1 VSLQQVEALGNNQR
15 ACRDTAQQ
23 IRRAG
28 VKMPE
33 ALIALA
39 ALDPKFF
46 DAIYTASQP
55 PGEPAGQ
62 PPSQPLEQPPSP
74 PAEQPP
80 AQPR

>member
-28 VKMPE
+28 VKMLE
-33 ALIALA
+33 ALSALA

-46 DAIYTASQP
+46 DTIYTASHP

-62 PPSQPLEQPPSP
+62 PPGHPIGQPPDL